1 MRPDVFDLHE
11 FYGSRQGQLVR
22 RLLSREIRSHWPD
35 LHGKHV
41 LGLGYASPFMRPLSL
56 SAERTAI
63 VMPKAQ
69 GVVRWPKDEPN
80 LVALG
85 MENDLPIADQSID
98 RVLIVHLLESA
109 EQVGRLLREVWRVLA
124 DGGEVIVIVPNRR
137 GLWCLSE
144 QTPFGHGRPFSSTQL
159 KQLLRSHLLAPQKTG
174 FALFVPPFRSNLL
187 LKTAVAWERV
197 GLRLAQHFAGAVVMM
212 AEKQIYAAPGNP
224 VHVGRKLPTYA
235 HLPVQPAIAAERVN
249 DLDCAPAKRSDGGP
263 ERKLVLKAG

>member
-22 RLLSREIRSHWPD
+22 RLINREIRSHWPS
-35 LHGKHV
+35 LEGQHI

-63 VMPKAQ
+63 VMPKSQ
-69 GVVRWPKDEPN
+69 GVVRWPRDEPN

-85 MENDLPIADQSID
+85 AENDLPIADQSID
-98 RVLIVHLLESA
+98 RVLIVHVLEST
-109 EQVGRLLREVWRVLA
+109 ERVSRLLREVWRVLA
-124 DGGEVIVIVPNRR
+124 DGGEMIVIVPNRR

-144 QTPFGHGRPFSSTQL
+144 RTPFGQGRPFSSTQL
-159 KQLLRSHLLAPQKTG
+159 KQLLRSHLFAPQKTG

-197 GLRLAQHFAGAVVMM
+197 GLRLFQQFAGAVVML
-212 AEKQIYAAPGNP
+212 AEKQIYAAPGAP
-224 VHVGRKLPTYA
+224 ARAVRKRPAYA
-235 HLPVQPAIAAERVN
+235 HLPVQPAIAAESTKNQPSR
-249 DLDCAPAKRSDGGP
+249 R
-263 ERKLVLKAG
+263 E